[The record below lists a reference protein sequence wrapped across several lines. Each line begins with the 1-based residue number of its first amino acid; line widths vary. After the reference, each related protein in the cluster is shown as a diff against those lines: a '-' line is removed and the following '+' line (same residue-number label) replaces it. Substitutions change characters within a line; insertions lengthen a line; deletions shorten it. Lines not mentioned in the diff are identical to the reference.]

1 MLPFFK
7 SKGVRIF
14 FFLMRKQGCSIEN
27 NSPIT
32 EPAPVGF
39 STRGNLLLATLRTRS
54 PGSISAFRT
63 PRSAGLPRGTCS
75 GAPERPLRAPSPQP
89 APAAGARRP
98 RAAAG
103 AGGRGGAPGPPRGW
117 HRTPA
122 PQPFKTPQ
130 RQGSEGRGRFE
141 GKSRGYPAS
150 VKVPAD

>member
-1 MLPFFK
+1 MFVL
-7 SKGVRIF
+7 F

-39 STRGNLLLATLRTRS
+39 STRGNQEKATLRTRS

-63 PRSAGLPRGTCS
+63 PQSAGLPRGTCS
-75 GAPERPLRAPSPQP
+75 GAPERPLRAPSPRP
-89 APAAGARRP
+89 APAPGARRP

-130 RQGSEGRGRFE
+130 RQGSEGCGSFE
-141 GKSRGYPAS
+141 GKSRGDTAS